1 MVATSVRERSF
12 LKRPSQSQLHDLD
25 SNRNRV
31 HGVCYVGRSSR
42 PDGCSS
48 RRLAKGADMP
58 SMLLVLADVVGAY
71 DCRMLLAL
79 HPIARYPHRI
89 RK

>member
-1 MVATSVRERSF
+1 MDATSVRALSF
-12 LKRPSQSQLHDLD
+12 LKRQSQSQLHDLD
-25 SNRNRV
+25 SNSNRV

-42 PDGCSS
+42 TDGCSS

-71 DCRMLLAL
+71 DCRMLPAL
-79 HPIARYPHRI
+79 RSIACYLHRI